1 MLAHYIH
8 RRLLPSFNKNGIL
21 TCDSEII
28 EGSWRCQLVFRFLQ
42 NIEKGGKHA
51 QKPSIFIVLLA
62 FAMINFFLLAILH
75 CNWLKI
81 MVIVSDLDL
90 HSLASMLD
98 RNKNRKKPCI
108 LKRCETIT
116 SRQQAV
122 KKLKQTFCERL
133 ICTVLFPVFLKLYE

>member
-1 MLAHYIH
+1 MIKQSQSQLLCFIMLIKLWLEAIRNKICMLAHYIH

-42 NIEKGGKHA
+42 NIERGGKHA

-62 FAMINFFLLAILH
+62 FAIIYFFLLAILH

-81 MVIVSDLDL
+81 MVIVSDLEL
-90 HSLASMLD
+90 PWYIHWQACWTETKTE
-98 RNKNRKKPCI
+98 KNH
-108 LKRCETIT
+108 
-116 SRQQAV
+116 A
-122 KKLKQTFCERL
+122 
-133 ICTVLFPVFLKLYE
+133 Y